1 MKQITHE
8 EYIAALNV
16 CNCYLKQTLTQV
28 ESATSE
34 KTIKDFINEN
44 KDLMSQRLIN
54 VLSNAT
60 AKGYVYVSELTT
72 RKLLSVRSC
81 GEKSIDEFKK
91 LIGNGK

>member
-34 KTIKDFINEN
+34 KTIKDFTG
-44 KDLMSQRLIN
+44 R
-54 VLSNAT
+54 
-60 AKGYVYVSELTT
+60 
-72 RKLLSVRSC
+72 
-81 GEKSIDEFKK
+81 
-91 LIGNGK
+91 